1 VVRLPRM
8 WLLRRWRTYTHPLDA
23 ASGAAQVTVHNTWRR
38 IPSGIPSRRE
48 LREEKLRQINADLRR
63 PRTPEEDAV
72 DRMRIARQRAKDLG
86 LGQLV

>member
-1 VVRLPRM
+1 M
-8 WLLRRWRTYTHPLDA
+8 
-23 ASGAAQVTVHNTWRR
+23 TVHNTWRS
-38 IPSGIPSRRE
+38 IPSGIPSKRE
-48 LREEKLRQINADLRR
+48 LREEKLRQVVADLRR